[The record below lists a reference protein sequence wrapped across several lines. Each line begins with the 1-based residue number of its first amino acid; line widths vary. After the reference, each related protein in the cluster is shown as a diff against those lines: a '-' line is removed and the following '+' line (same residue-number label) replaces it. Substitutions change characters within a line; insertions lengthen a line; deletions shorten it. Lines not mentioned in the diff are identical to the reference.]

1 MFQPDQVRITAR
13 LLDEEGHDVELPL
26 ENLRGLLPSSRNR
39 RRVYTVATPEGE
51 VFVEAPNRLVS
62 GDGFRDAASA
72 ERAVRIAADMLCLFD
87 PFTSEP
93 VALEDRVLFQSPEE
107 MLGVEYLSPGKGRAA
122 LSSMEKKCAA
132 RDQSGEIVVAGVLA
146 GEIAWVSS
154 RGVHVARTGQH
165 DPVSVALSLHGVIS
179 F

>member
-1 MFQPDQVRITAR
+1 MA
-13 LLDEEGHDVELPL
+13 LPL
-26 ENLRGLLPSSRNR
+26 ESLRGLLPSTHNR
-39 RRVYTVATPEGE
+39 RRVYTVATLAGE

-93 VALEDRVLFQSPEE
+93 VALADRVLFRSPEE
-107 MLGVEYLSPGKGRAA
+107 MLGVEYLSPGTGRAA
-122 LSSMEKKCAA
+122 LSNMQSMRPA

-146 GEIAWVSS
+146 GESAWVSA
-154 RGVHVARTGQH
+154 RGVHIARRGQH
-165 DPVSVALSLHGVIS
+165 DPVREADSLNRVIS